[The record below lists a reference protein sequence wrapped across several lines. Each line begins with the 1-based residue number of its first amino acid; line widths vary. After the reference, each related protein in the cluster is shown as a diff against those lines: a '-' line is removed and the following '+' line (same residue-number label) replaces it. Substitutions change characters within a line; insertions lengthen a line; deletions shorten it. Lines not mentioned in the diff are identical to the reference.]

1 MTELKKLDMKSVD
14 VTSENIEKIGAL
26 FPNCITESQDENGN
40 LRKAINFEVLQQ
52 LLSKDLVE
60 GKERYEFTW
69 PGKKQA
75 ILDANV
81 SISKTLRPCVEESK
95 DWENTKN
102 LYIEGDN
109 LEALKLLQKS
119 YFGKVKMIYIDPPY
133 NTGNDFIYEDD
144 FSVSSDEYN
153 DEIGQQDDDG
163 NRLFKKNSDSDGR
176 FHSKWC
182 SMIYSRL
189 LLARNLLSED
199 GVIYISIDDNE
210 LDNSLK
216 LANDIFG
223 RNHYIACF
231 PRVTKKAGKST
242 DSIAKNHDYVLV
254 YAKSNS
260 PKFYLPS
267 HTDEGYKFCDEYES
281 LRGKYKLNQTLDYD
295 SLQYSPSLDYPIV
308 IGNEI
313 FYPGNSYD
321 KYLERKKGKHGR
333 ADWAWR
339 WSKDLFDFG
348 LKNGFI
354 VVKKYDCYSR
364 IYTKT
369 YQNCR
374 IVKHCDNFE
383 IEYINRTKPI
393 STLDFVENE
402 FSNDNAKKDLGQLF
416 ENCVF
421 DYSKP
426 LSLLTS
432 LISYSTKSD
441 DLIIDFF
448 SGSAT
453 SAQATFSCNFS
464 DLSKRRFIMI
474 QLPDKCE
481 ESSIAMD
488 NGFSNICEIGKE
500 RIRRSGEL
508 LKKENSCSTVDVGFR
523 VLKVDSS
530 NMKNVYYNPKDLNLD
545 LLASLE
551 TNIKEDRTD
560 LDLLFA
566 SILDF
571 GLTLDC
577 PIKEEVIDGA
587 KVYIYNDDE
596 EEGPDLIACFADNIS
611 EDVITYIAKRHPT
624 KAVFKDS
631 SFESSPSKINLFEIF
646 KMYANISDDK
656 ELQELVRVI

>member
-189 LLARNLLSED
+189 LLARNLLSQD
-199 GVIYISIDDNE
+199 GVIFISIDDNE
-210 LDNSLK
+210 QENLKKICNDVFGQNNFISQIVWEKVHTRKNSALYFSSSHEYIFVYAKFKRKDSNDNVGFKRNLLPRENTDAYSNPD
-216 LANDIFG
+216 NDPKGPWKADPITAH
-223 RNHYIACF
+223 NYYSADYTI
-231 PRVTKKAGKST
+231 TKPNGFVVSRPKDRFWAYSEESIKQMINNNSIIWGQGDSMPMAKRYLCDVQSGLVPTTLFLREFAGDS
-242 DSIAKNHDYVLV
+242 SIAK
-254 YAKSNS
+254 K
-260 PKFYLPS
+260 
-267 HTDEGYKFCDEYES
+267 
-281 LRGKYKLNQTLDYD
+281 QLD
-295 SLQYSPSLDYPIV
+295 
-308 IGNEI
+308 EI
-313 FYPGNSYD
+313 FPD
-321 KYLERKKGKHGR
+321 VKG
-333 ADWAWR
+333 
-339 WSKDLFDFG
+339 
-348 LKNGFI
+348 I
-354 VVKKYDCYSR
+354 
-364 IYTKT
+364 
-369 YQNCR
+369 
-374 IVKHCDNFE
+374 
-383 IEYINRTKPI
+383 
-393 STLDFVENE
+393 
-402 FSNDNAKKDLGQLF
+402 
-416 ENCVF
+416 F

-426 LSLLTS
+426 VKLMERLLQIGS
-432 LISYSTKSD
+432 NKSD
-441 DLIIDFF
+441 IVLDFF
-448 SGSAT
+448 SGSA
-453 SAQATFSCNFS
+453 SFANAVMKLNAA
-464 DLSKRRFIMI
+464 DNGERKFIMV
-474 QLPDKCE
+474 QLPEICDP
-481 ESSIAMD
+481 
-488 NGFSNICEIGKE
+488 FSEVYKSGYKTICEIGKE
-500 RIRRSGEL
+500 RIRRAA
-508 LKKENSCSTVDVGFR
+508 KKIAEENPNSKFDGGFR
-523 VLKVDSS
+523 VLKIDSS

-545 LLASLE
+545 LLATLE

>member
-189 LLARNLLSED
+189 LIARNLLSQD
-199 GVIYISIDDNE
+199 GTICISIDDNE
-210 LDNSLK
+210 FENMK
-216 LANDIFG
+216 KICNEVFG
-223 RNHYIACF
+223 ETNLVSVFVWNCSTGGGLRPKFASKTHEYIC
-231 PRVTKKAGKST
+231 
-242 DSIAKNHDYVLV
+242 V
-254 YAKSNS
+254 YAKSIE
-260 PKFYLPS
+260 YLPMLYAPLS
-267 HTDEGYKFCDEYES
+267 DEAKKMYTQHDEKGTYRDKDFIFKNSSQNNNQKYLIECPDGEKVLPKEGYIYRFIKES
-281 LRGKYKLNQTLDYD
+281 FNKALSDGLVTFKKTTTGPLLTEAGNQAHWNIY
-295 SLQYSPSLDYPIV
+295 IK
-308 IGNEI
+308 
-313 FYPGNSYD
+313 
-321 KYLERKKGKHGR
+321 KYLGDATGAPSTLVPKEMMSIYNVGTQCVQ
-333 ADWAWR
+333 
-339 WSKDLFDFG
+339 SLFDN
-348 LKNGFI
+348 KR
-354 VVKKYDCYSR
+354 V
-364 IYTKT
+364 
-369 YQNCR
+369 
-374 IVKHCDNFE
+374 
-383 IEYINRTKPI
+383 
-393 STLDFVENE
+393 
-402 FSNDNAKKDLGQLF
+402 F
-416 ENCVF
+416 ENV
-421 DYSKP
+421 KP
-426 LSLLTS
+426 VDVIAYMANMLS
-432 LISYSTKSD
+432 SD
-441 DLIIDFF
+441 EDIILDFF

-453 SAQATFSCNFS
+453 TAHSIMQLNAEFGRN
-464 DLSKRRFIMI
+464 KKFIMV
-474 QLPDKCE
+474 QLPAKTGEKTEAFKC
-481 ESSIAMD
+481 
-488 NGFSNICEIGKE
+488 GFKNICEIGKE
-500 RIRRSGEL
+500 RIRRAA
-508 LKKENSCSTVDVGFR
+508 KKIAEEKPNSKFDSGFR
-523 VLKVDSS
+523 VLKIASS

-545 LLASLE
+545 LLATLE

-631 SFESSPSKINLFEIF
+631 SFENSPSKINLFEIF
-646 KMYANISDDK
+646 KMHANISDDK